1 MVYASANNH
10 SRRGGDSPRKQQ
22 YERFILM
29 AGLLGFFAVWLF
41 TPLSHFCTQTV
52 LNFVP
57 FEADVQLGQEAW
69 QSMKYEYP
77 PVQDVWGVELIG
89 RQLIGIIDKSTYQ
102 TVSWDFGVVHSP
114 NVINAF
120 ALPGGVIRVTDALLN
135 TLQLSDAELA
145 ALIGHEMGHVLHR
158 HSQARLLQNQLFT
171 YLLNAIIYEDNDG
184 YEESFGEALG
194 ELLLKSASFLTRQSF
209 SRQDEYEADA
219 TAWELTVNSKIYS
232 PKGVESL
239 LKKLWTLQGGSGQT
253 SWESTH
259 PGTKDRIVALKTK
272 WDDLSVRQRR
282 RLNQYPIQ

>member
-1 MVYASANNH
+1 
-10 SRRGGDSPRKQQ
+10 
-22 YERFILM
+22 M
-29 AGLLGFFAVWLF
+29 AGLLGFFAVWFF
-41 TPLSHFCTQTV
+41 TPLSNFCTQAV

-57 FEADVQLGQEAW
+57 FEADVKLGQEAW

-77 PVQDVWGVELIG
+77 PVQDVWGVERIG
-89 RQLIGIIDKSTYQ
+89 RQLVGIIDKNTYQ
-102 TVSWDFGVVHSP
+102 TVSWDFGVIHSP

-171 YLLNAIIYEDNDG
+171 YLLNAVIYEDNDG

-194 ELLLKSASFLTRQSF
+194 ELMLKSASFLARQSF

-219 TAWELTVNSKIYS
+219 TAWELTVSSRMYS